1 MSLEEGWR
9 PGCSVHTAAA
19 RVRAFVLL
27 PSQLQEVLA
36 STGRVYTSL
45 HSLGSMPSFCL
56 LSFSLL
62 CLRFLKSPLQER
74 G

>member
-1 MSLEEGWR
+1 M
-9 PGCSVHTAAA
+9 
-19 RVRAFVLL
+19 LL

-56 LSFSLL
+56 LSFSLM